1 MALVTRQITGPIETP
16 EHEVVTTGF
25 LKVKLLYPI
34 AEDTTF
40 IAPYRLEYEITAGA
54 LPATCV
60 VTTVGWYELTILDT
74 IEERIWS
81 FQVMIYPDGGASI
94 SVAELWL
101 LSRLQD
107 GPDTSIPPEQVD
119 LSLFGSDGATAGHVL
134 TADGAGA
141 TDWLP
146 VGALTPGDMTKAV
159 YDPDDDGKVNAADV
173 ADSALHADDSDLLGG
188 ISPAGYQEAIDD
200 AVNGG
205 AILTWDDVGLEYT
218 PNENFTVDDDGNI
231 EAGGIRIIGAL
242 YGNVFVDNLVYYLV
256 DEETHVLVTT
266 PSDAELRLP
275 DPVVEDG
282 RVIEV
287 KKGSA
292 DGLVVTL
299 TTVGSSSIDGQATYE
314 LVNKYEALTL
324 VAINNEWWIF

>member
-1 MALVTRQITGPIETP
+1 MALIVRQVTGPIETP
-16 EHEVVTTGF
+16 EHVAVTTGSMR
-25 LKVKLLYPI
+25 VTLLYPI

-40 IAPYRLEYEITAGA
+40 IAPFKLEYAITAGD
-54 LPATCV
+54 LPASCQI
-60 VTTVGWYELTILDT
+60 TTVGWYEFTVFDY
-74 IEERIWS
+74 EEESIWT
-81 FQVMIYPDGGASI
+81 FQVMVYPEDGSPI

-101 LSRLQD
+101 QSRTQD
-107 GPDTSIPPEQVD
+107 GPDTDIPPEQID
-119 LSLFGSDGATAGHVL
+119 LSWYGSDGADDGEVL
-134 TADGAGA
+134 TADGAGGTA
-141 TDWLP
+141 WLP
-146 VGALTPGDMTKAV
+146 IEGSGLGDMLKSV
-159 YDPDDDGKVNAADV
+159 YDTNDDAKVDAADV
-173 ADSALHADDSDLLGG
+173 ADTALHADDSDLLGG
-188 ISPAGYQEAIDD
+188 ISPAGYQEALDD

-231 EAGGIRIIGAL
+231 TAGGVRIIGAL

-299 TTVGSSSIDGQATYE
+299 TTVGPSSIDGQATYE

-324 VAINNEWWIF
+324 VAISGEWWIF